1 MLNSELI
8 SQSIPFLRLQDKV
21 SDALKLMSNFNV
33 LELPVVDQG
42 IYKGLYKE
50 DYLLQIKEDS
60 KTIGELDIPALL
72 IAVNA
77 EEHFLKTLKIAVDF
91 RLTLVPVV
99 KENAEFIGVV
109 SNTELLNHLAG
120 FFNVNEPGGL
130 IVLETEGKNYS
141 FAEIS
146 RLVETND
153 AQITQLNSFTDKETG
168 IMLVTI
174 KINKLE
180 ISDIVATF
188 QRYEY
193 HIKYYFGEEF
203 YENEIRSNYDNLMNY
218 LKI

>member
-8 SQSIPFLRLQDKV
+8 SQSIPSLRLEDKV

-50 DYLLQIKEDS
+50 DYLLQAKDDS
-60 KTIGELDIPALL
+60 KTIGALDIPALL

-77 EEHFLKTLKIAVDF
+77 DEHFLKTLKIAVDF

-99 KENAEFIGVV
+99 KENAEFVGVI
-109 SNTELLNHLAG
+109 SNNELLNHLAE

-141 FAEIS
+141 FTEIS

-153 AQITQLNSFTDKETG
+153 AQITQLNTFTDHETG

-180 ISDIVATF
+180 ISDIVSTF